1 MDMKIDT
8 QKLIE
13 LRNAKAWS
21 QQHLAD
27 VSGLSLR
34 TIQRIEKNQ
43 SASQESV
50 KAIAAAFDGTP
61 DMLLVTPHKNEQQ
74 TVTSPPNSSTLN
86 QMSFSLSRQH
96 LMWLLGALIVSLVVT
111 MYWSQAVN
119 AIDSKG
125 KVVEAGALV
134 QIDDATLQDG
144 TDWLLLVDSQR
155 YAQSWDESG
164 PIFKTSVTQ
173 AKWVEAMQ
181 LVRKPLGEA
190 TSRELATAQAPTTL
204 PGLPDGEYLIL
215 TFSTQFDASSSLAT
229 ETLSMVNIDG
239 QYRTIGYFI
248 R

>member
-61 DMLLVTPHKNEQQ
+61 DMLLVTPYKYEQQ
-74 TVTSPPNSSTLN
+74 NVTSPANSSTLN
-86 QMSFSLSRQH
+86 QVSFSLSRQH

-111 MYWSQAVN
+111 MYWAQAVN
-119 AIDSKG
+119 ATDSKG
-125 KVVEAGALV
+125 KVVEAGSMQEILHNPKETYTKKL
-134 QIDDATLQDG
+134 I
-144 TDWLLLVDSQR
+144 
-155 YAQSWDESG
+155 
-164 PIFKTSVTQ
+164 
-173 AKWVEAMQ
+173 EANFANREF
-181 LVRKPLGEA
+181 RK
-190 TSRELATAQAPTTL
+190 
-204 PGLPDGEYLIL
+204 
-215 TFSTQFDASSSLAT
+215 
-229 ETLSMVNIDG
+229 
-239 QYRTIGYFI
+239 
-248 R
+248 